1 MGNLIYLFYPA
12 ALADHCGSPCR
23 ACRLSPLALCLIP
36 SLSQLSR
43 TSSFRHQYTLPAPQQ
58 MLCLYMAV
66 SAQPRRRIPFKR
78 LGGCHSDSRLGLLPH
93 IGCPLCRLTSPARPP
108 ARQIYICSLSVI
120 GGREGLGET
129 LALRVLHGVCF
140 QRNI

>member
-1 MGNLIYLFYPA
+1 MGNFIHLSILPS
-12 ALADHCGSPCR
+12 SPCGR
-23 ACRLSPLALCLIP
+23 PVASHVGPATPLALCLIP

-93 IGCPLCRLTSPARPP
+93 IGCPLCRLASPARRPV
-108 ARQIYICSLSVI
+108 RFIYASLRVI
-120 GGREGLGET
+120 GGGGRGET
-129 LALRVLHGVCF
+129 LALGVLRGVCF